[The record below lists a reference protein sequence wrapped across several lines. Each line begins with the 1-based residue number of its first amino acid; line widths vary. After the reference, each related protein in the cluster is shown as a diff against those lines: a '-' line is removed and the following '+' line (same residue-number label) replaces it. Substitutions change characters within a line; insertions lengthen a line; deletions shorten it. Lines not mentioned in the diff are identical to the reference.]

1 MLGHEGSIVLVIT
14 PLVAFM
20 MDQKQRFADRGIAV
34 EYVGEAQTDD
44 DAVVAVTSGK
54 VQLVYISPENILN
67 HLHFRNML
75 FSNVYKEKLVTLAVD
90 EAHCIKM

>member
-1 MLGHEGSIVLVIT
+1 MI
-14 PLVAFM
+14 
-20 MDQKQRFADRGIAV
+20 DQKQRFVDRGIAV

-67 HLHFRNML
+67 NLHFRNMICSTKKNL
-75 FSNVYKEKLVTLAVD
+75 SL
-90 EAHCIKM
+90 